1 MHESTTTKGDAGG
14 IPVFCAFDN
23 IVDLADMKPN
33 PKNPNNHPDDQIEL
47 LAKII
52 KAQGWRAPVTVST
65 LSGMI
70 VRGHGR
76 YMAAKLIGCPV
87 PVDYQHYDSEESEL
101 ADLVAD
107 NRIAELSDLDNKMLA
122 DIFREIELSDMQL
135 EISGYSD
142 DEVANILSGI
152 EINDTEDGNEPEE
165 YTEDSMTEFNY
176 KEQYGVIVMCA
187 NESEQETVYNT
198 LLEMGYSCKV
208 VAT

>member
-1 MHESTTTKGDAGG
+1 MSKTTKPKCMAGE
-14 IPVFCAFDN
+14 IPVYCAFDE
-23 IVDLADMKPN
+23 ILTATELQPN
-33 PKNPNNHPDDQIEL
+33 PRNPNQHPEEQVEL

-52 KAQGWRAPVTVST
+52 RVQGWRAPVTVST
-65 LSGMI
+65 RSGLI

-76 YMAAKLIGCPV
+76 YLAAQLIGCPV
-87 PVDYQHYDSEESEL
+87 PVDFQEYPSEAEEL

-107 NRIAELSDLDNKMLA
+107 NRIAELADLDNKMLA
-122 DIFREIELSDMQL
+122 DIFREIEMGDLQL
-135 EISGYSD
+135 ELSGYSG
-142 DEVANILSGI
+142 DEVEEIFRGL
-152 EINDTEDGNEPEE
+152 EINSPMDSREDEE
-165 YTEDSMTEFNY
+165 QPLEHAEEFNY